1 MYKQLSAVTF
11 LVVLI
16 TEELNLFLHVGVKD
30 MVGVGVS
37 WSRDNL
43 LISELKKILNI
54 AGPHQV
60 VFSMPSQ
67 CNLSGAF

>member
-60 VFSMPSQ
+60 VFSMPS
-67 CNLSGAF
+67 